1 MSYITNTFRNFSLN
15 FLLIIFSLQR
25 TTTRISARKKILIIL
40 SIKQTV
46 SQKVNHI
53 VTITFL
59 SKKYYF
65 TSFKSKKQKK
75 DLKKA
80 KNIYMWQ

>member
-53 VTITFL
+53 VTNTFL

-75 DLKKA
+75 D
-80 KNIYMWQ
+80 